1 MKKKTGEEN
10 TMQKHIPFNK
20 LSKKAQKAVNAE
32 RRNDWGVTNPV
43 TKKIESRKAYNR
55 ARAKRELAFA

>member
-1 MKKKTGEEN
+1 
-10 TMQKHIPFNK
+10 MQKHIPFNK